1 VRAGHGPQSGRPRAG
16 RPPARYWSPKA
27 STRELPVND
36 EDRLPELLRDRWWSL
51 APWPD
56 AQSRVLRAA
65 RRQRRAA
72 ARAAAAVAAVI
83 AAAAAF
89 TLLAVLGS
97 SPAKVPA
104 GQPTVAAPASRPA
117 ADGSSRSPAPVTPTG
132 LPSTLAVGSAAFPV
146 SIYPAP
152 TRSRMTTGALALC
165 PDPAGL
171 EEPGPY
177 MAATARTVLGALGRG
192 LAGDLRVSDRS
203 AWPFLASSW
212 KLTDST
218 LLTFARTPVRFA
230 GPLQAGRGVPADLR
244 RAVAAG
250 CATRVARATWV
261 LSFRL
266 ARRPALQAVML
277 FVTRRGH
284 MLFYGL
290 I

>member
-1 VRAGHGPQSGRPRAG
+1 MH
-16 RPPARYWSPKA
+16 
-27 STRELPVND
+27 D
-36 EDRLPELLRDRWWSL
+36 EDRLRELLRDPRWSL

-72 ARAAAAVAAVI
+72 AGAAGAVAVVI
-83 AAAAAF
+83 AAAAF
-89 TLLAVLGS
+89 TLPAVLGS
-97 SPAKVPA
+97 SPAQMPA
-104 GQPTVAAPASRPA
+104 GQPTVAGPASRPGPA
-117 ADGSSRSPAPVTPTG
+117 GSSSSQATVTPTR
-132 LPSTLAVGSAAFPV
+132 LPSTPPVGSAAFPA

-152 TRSRMTTGALALC
+152 ARPRMTTGALALC

-171 EEPGPY
+171 EDPGPFT
-177 MAATARTVLGALGRG
+177 AAAARTVLGALGRG

-203 AWPFLASSW
+203 AWPLLASSA
-212 KLTDST
+212 KLADST

-230 GPLQAGRGVPADLR
+230 GPLQAGRGVPGDLR
-244 RAVAAG
+244 HAVAAG
-250 CATRVARATWV
+250 CGTRVARATWV
-261 LSFRL
+261 LSFRPS
-266 ARRPALQAVML
+266 RRPALQAVML

>member
-1 VRAGHGPQSGRPRAG
+1 M
-16 RPPARYWSPKA
+16 
-27 STRELPVND
+27 ND
-36 EDRLPELLRDRWWSL
+36 EDRLRELLRDPRWSL

-72 ARAAAAVAAVI
+72 AGAAGAVAVVI

-89 TLLAVLGS
+89 TLAAVLGN
-97 SPAKVPA
+97 SPAEVSA
-104 GQPTVAAPASRPA
+104 GQPTVAGPASSPGS
-117 ADGSSRSPAPVTPTG
+117 ADSSPSQARVTPTE
-132 LPSTLAVGSAAFPV
+132 LPRTPPVGSAAFPV

-152 TRSRMTTGALALC
+152 KRPRMTTGALALC

-171 EEPGPY
+171 EDPGSFT
-177 MAATARTVLGALGRG
+177 AAAARTVLGVLGRG

-203 AWPFLASSW
+203 AWPFLASSG
-212 KLTDST
+212 KLRDST
-218 LLTFARTPVRFA
+218 LLTFARMPVRFA
-230 GPLQAGRGVPADLR
+230 GPLQAGRGVPPDLR
-244 RAVAAG
+244 RTVAAG
-250 CATRVARATWV
+250 CGTRVARATWV

-266 ARRPALQAVML
+266 ARGPALQAVML

-290 I
+290 AS

>member
-1 VRAGHGPQSGRPRAG
+1 M
-16 RPPARYWSPKA
+16 
-27 STRELPVND
+27 ND
-36 EDRLPELLRDRWWSL
+36 EDRLRELLRDPRWSL

-56 AQSRVLRAA
+56 AQSRVLQAA

-72 ARAAAAVAAVI
+72 ARAAGAVAVVI

-89 TLLAVLGS
+89 TLPAVLGN
-97 SPAKVPA
+97 SPARVPA
-104 GQPTVAAPASRPA
+104 GQPTVAGPASRPGPA
-117 ADGSSRSPAPVTPTG
+117 GSSPSQAPVTPTG
-132 LPSTLAVGSAAFPV
+132 LPSTPPVGSAAFPA

-152 TRSRMTTGALALC
+152 QRPRMTTGALALC

-171 EEPGPY
+171 EDPGPFT
-177 MAATARTVLGALGRG
+177 AAAAQTVLGVLGRG

-203 AWPFLASSW
+203 AWPFLAGNG
-212 KLTDST
+212 KLRDIT

-230 GPLQAGRGVPADLR
+230 GPLQAGRGMPADLR

-250 CATRVARATWV
+250 CGTRVARATWV

-266 ARRPALQAVML
+266 PRRPALQAVML